1 MACNIALSP
10 SKLGLKPH
18 QLQLILDTVNRQKS
32 VKHAW
37 IFGSRVLGTYKDSS
51 DVDIA
56 LEGREI
62 SIKVLAD
69 MLEALEQS
77 SLPYKVDFVV
87 KNKIVSQEF
96 LNHIEEYG
104 LRLK

>member
-10 SKLGLKPH
+10 SKVGLKPH
-18 QLQLILDTVNRQKS
+18 QFQLILDTVNRQKS

-37 IFGSRVLGTYKDSS
+37 LFGSRALGTHTDSS

-62 SIKVLAD
+62 SIQVLAD
-69 MLEALEQS
+69 MLEVLEQS
-77 SLPYKVDFVV
+77 SLPYKVDLVV
-87 KNKIVSQEF
+87 KNKIVSQEL
-96 LNHIEEYG
+96 LNHIEEHG
-104 LRLK
+104 LKLK

>member
-1 MACNIALSP
+1 VACNIALSP

-18 QLQLILDTVNRQKS
+18 QLQLILDAVNQQKS

-37 IFGSRVLGTYKDSS
+37 LFGSRALGTHKDSS

-56 LEGREI
+56 LEGAEI

-69 MLEALEQS
+69 LLEALEQS
-77 SLPYKVDFVV
+77 SLPYKVDLVV
-87 KNKIVSQEF
+87 KNKIVSQEL
-96 LNHIEEYG
+96 LNHINEYG
-104 LRLK
+104 LQLK